1 MSAPTVMRVPGRG
14 VPPRHRPPDR
24 VRVMTVTLPHVRDVT
39 HHCGL
44 APDWGPPHTVAVCFT
59 RGEADGDRVALHGV
73 LCDGSPI
80 TIRIDPCTGAVTA

>member
-1 MSAPTVMRVPGRG
+1 MSAPTLLRVPGRA

-24 VRVMTVTLPHVRDVT
+24 VRAVTVTLPHVRDVT

-59 RGEADGDRVALHGV
+59 RAETDGDRVALHGV

-80 TIRIDPCTGAVTA
+80 TLHIDLCTGAVL